1 LKKKSFSLNW
11 AKYRLDLGKRTHVMG
26 VLNVTPDSFSDG
38 GLYFQKEAAI
48 EHGLRLAQDGADII
62 DVGGESTRPFSEEVS
77 LQEELD
83 RVVPVVEALSRAVE
97 VPISIDT
104 CKAEVARQ
112 ALKAGASII
121 NDISALRF
129 DPDIIPVAAEASVP
143 VILMHMQGTPGD
155 MQKNPF
161 YQNLIPE
168 ILNFLKQAVDRA
180 VSGGIKE
187 DMIIVDPGIGFGKTV
202 DHNLEILKGLGQFC
216 VLGRP
221 ILLGTSNK
229 SFIGHLLNKEPHERD
244 TGTMATIAAGVLSGA
259 DIVRVHNVKKAVETV
274 RIIDAIKTGKG

>member
-1 LKKKSFSLNW
+1 
-11 AKYRLDLGKRTHVMG
+11 MG

-38 GLYFQKEAAI
+38 GLYFQKEKAI

-83 RVVPVVEALSRAVE
+83 RVVPVVEALSGVVQ

-129 DPDIIPVAAEASVP
+129 DPDIIAVAAKAGVP

-168 ILNFLKQAVDRA
+168 ILNFLKQAMDRA

-187 DMIIVDPGIGFGKTV
+187 DIIIVDPGIGFGKTV
-202 DHNLEILKGLGQFC
+202 EHNLEIIKELSQFR

-221 ILLGTSNK
+221 VLLGTSNK

-244 TGTMATIAAGVLSGA
+244 TGTMASVAAGVLSGA

-274 RIIDAIKTGKG
+274 RIVDAIKTGRG